1 MRDKS
6 TALGRQYND
15 GEIIIKQGTTGD
27 CLYVIQEG
35 TVEIIIESGE
45 EETKVAE
52 LGEKDFFGEM
62 GLFEKDNRSCTVRAL
77 GNVKVLTIDKRNFYK
92 TIQND
97 PSLAFNL
104 LEKMSKRLRDTT
116 KKVIHQ

>member
-1 MRDKS
+1 MREKK
-6 TALGRQYND
+6 TTLGSHFSN
-15 GEIIIKQGTTGD
+15 GEIIFKQGTTGD

-35 TVEIIIESGE
+35 NVDIIIESDDK
-45 EETKVAE
+45 ETKVAE
-52 LGEKDFFGEM
+52 LSEKDFFGEM
-62 GLFEKDNRSCTVRAL
+62 ALFQKDVRSCTVRAN
-77 GNVKVLTIDKRNFYK
+77 GDVKVLTINKRNFYK

-116 KKVIHQ
+116 KKLKE